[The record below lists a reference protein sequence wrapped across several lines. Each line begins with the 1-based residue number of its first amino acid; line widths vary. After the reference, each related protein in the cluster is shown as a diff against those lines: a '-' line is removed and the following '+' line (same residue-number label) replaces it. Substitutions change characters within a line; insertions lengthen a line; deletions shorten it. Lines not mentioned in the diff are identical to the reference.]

1 MVFVEC
7 QKTSLNLTGFELNII
22 KLSAKIVK
30 PIREHPQWFSATSG
44 DIETFT
50 PLNPLKLYLGM
61 FFALIKKVIG
71 VNISSLR

>member
-7 QKTSLNLTGFELNII
+7 QKTALNLTGFELNII

-30 PIREHPQWFSATSG
+30 PIREHPQWFSAT
-44 DIETFT
+44 FT
-50 PLNPLKLYLGM
+50 PLNPLKLYFGM
-61 FFALIKKVIG
+61 FFALIKKAIG